1 VNEAARGRW
10 LVFGATFFWGT
21 TATLARFMFRD
32 RHIPPLSLVEL
43 RLAVSVALL
52 GPWLAWRNP
61 SALRVRRE
69 DWIYLLVLGLVGVT
83 AIQGT
88 YYYSVSVLGVGLA
101 ILLQYLAPTLIV
113 LYEAARGARVGGAT
127 VLALMLALAGTA
139 LLVGNVDRA
148 AIHAR
153 PFQWAIGFSAAFV
166 FAFYIVFSKRA
177 LRRYAPDTVLFYTF
191 TIATLAMAV
200 VTPPWRIAAAGYDAT
215 TWALFVVMGV
225 ASALVPFKLF
235 YAGLKRLSPA
245 QTGILATLEPVVAVL
260 SSALFLHEGLRPLQ
274 WLGALCV
281 LAAAM
286 LASRLTSELRSASA
300 A

>member
-1 VNEAARGRW
+1 MNEAARGRW

-32 RHIPPLSLVEL
+32 RHIPPLTLVEL

-61 SALRVRRE
+61 AAFRVRRE
-69 DWIYLLVLGLVGVT
+69 DWLYLLLLGLVGVT

-101 ILLQYLAPTLIV
+101 ILLQYLAPTIIV
-113 LYEAARGARVGGAT
+113 LYEAARGVRIGAAT
-127 VLALMLALAGTA
+127 IVTLMLALAGTA

-177 LRRYAPDTVLFYTF
+177 LLRYPPDTVLFYTF

-215 TWALFVVMGV
+215 TWGLFVVMGV
-225 ASALVPFKLF
+225 GSALVPFKLF

-260 SSALFLHEGLRPLQ
+260 SSALLLREGLRPLQ

-286 LASRLTSELRSASA
+286 LATRLSSELRSAPA

>member
-1 VNEAARGRW
+1 MNEAARGRW

-32 RHIPPLSLVEL
+32 RHVPPLSLVEL
-43 RLAVSVALL
+43 RLAISVVLL
-52 GPWLAWRNP
+52 GPWLALRNP
-61 SALRVRRE
+61 EALRVRRE
-69 DWIYLLVLGLVGVT
+69 DWGYMLILGMFGVT

-113 LYEAARGARVGGAT
+113 LYEAARGARISGAT
-127 VLALMLALAGTA
+127 VLTLLLALAGTA
-139 LLVGNVDRA
+139 LLVGNVDTS

-177 LRRYAPDTVLFYTF
+177 LNRYAPDTVLFYTF
-191 TIATLAMAV
+191 TIAALAMAV
-200 VTPPWRIAAAGYDAT
+200 VTPPSHIAAAGYDAA

-260 SSALFLHEGLRPLQ
+260 SSALLLREGLRPLQ

-286 LASRLTSELRSASA
+286 LATRLNSELQSAPVA
-300 A
+300 

>member
-10 LVFGATFFWGT
+10 LVFGATLFWGT

-32 RHIPPLSLVEL
+32 RHIPPLTLVEL
-43 RLAVSVALL
+43 RLAVSVLLL
-52 GPWLAWRNP
+52 GPWLALRNP
-61 SALRVRRE
+61 AALRVRRE
-69 DWIYLLVLGLVGVT
+69 DWGYLLVLGLVGVT

-113 LYEAARGARVGGAT
+113 LYEAARGVRIGGAT
-127 VLALMLALAGTA
+127 VLTLLLALAGTA
-139 LLVGNVDRA
+139 LLVGNVDPA

-177 LRRYAPDTVLFYTF
+177 LARYAPDTVLFYTF

-200 VTPPWRIAAAGYDAT
+200 VTPPSRIVAAGYDGT

-260 SSALFLHEGLRPLQ
+260 SSALLLREGLRPLQ

-286 LASRLTSELRSASA
+286 LATRVTSELRSPA